1 METGKRERKDTFPSS
16 PPFPCLV
23 FNSAHSLTPQFLTL
37 LLSLKETEGTL
48 GYLSSGGAVP
58 LLSPLEELSLGV
70 RSQVGAWGSGI
81 CVCAPSRHP
90 PPSLQLSSL
99 CTMRLLT
106 FSISSCFSS
115 VPSLAWQPQINCFLL
130 GISYEHPI
138 EIKNSRGRGPTD
150 LEMFSLPPGLG
161 LWLDWSHLLSWESG
175 QLMKSRGPET
185 SLPVSAFVC
194 ISWLENRNHWLEINR
209 SGR

>member
-130 GISYEHPI
+130 GISYVHPI
-138 EIKNSRGRGPTD
+138 EIKNSRIGRA
-150 LEMFSLPPGLG
+150 
-161 LWLDWSHLLSWESG
+161 H
-175 QLMKSRGPET
+175 
-185 SLPVSAFVC
+185 V
-194 ISWLENRNHWLEINR
+194 
-209 SGR
+209 

>member
-1 METGKRERKDTFPSS
+1 MFGFQFCT
-16 PPFPCLV
+16 
-23 FNSAHSLTPQFLTL
+23 LTPSPVPYSASL
-37 LLSLKETEGTL
+37 LKGDRRDIGVSEFRGCC
-48 GYLSSGGAVP
+48 P
-58 LLSPLEELSLGV
+58 SPESLGGV
-70 RSQVGAWGSGI
+70 IPRGQEPGGSLGFWDL
-81 CVCAPSRHP
+81 CLCPSRHP
-90 PPSLQLSSL
+90 PPSPQLSSL
-99 CTMRLLT
+99 CTMSLLT

-130 GISYEHPI
+130 GISYVHRI

-194 ISWLENRNHWLEINR
+194 ISWLENRNRWLEINR